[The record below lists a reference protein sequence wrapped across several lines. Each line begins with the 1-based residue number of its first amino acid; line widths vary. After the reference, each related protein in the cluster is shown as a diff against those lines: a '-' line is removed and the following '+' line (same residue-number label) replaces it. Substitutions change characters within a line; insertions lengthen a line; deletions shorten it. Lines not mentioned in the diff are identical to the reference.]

1 MNKPPIHVLLADDDE
16 DDRMIFKDALEEI
29 KLKIKVTMVT
39 DGIELMDYLEQDEI
53 ELPSIVFLDLNMPRK
68 GGIECLQEIRSDKKL
83 KDLTIAIYSTS
94 ASEAD
99 IEDTFIKGAN
109 IYIIKPNEYPQLVKI
124 LQEVITINLQY
135 HNSNLNRENFV
146 LKIL

>member
-1 MNKPPIHVLLADDDE
+1 MNKTPIRVLLADDDE
-16 DDRMIFKDALEEI
+16 DDRMIFKDALEESKMTI
-29 KLKIKVTMVT
+29 QITMVT
-39 DGIELMDYLEQDEI
+39 DGIELMEYLHRDDI

-68 GGIECLQEIRSDKKL
+68 GGIECLQEIRGDKKL
-83 KDLTIAIYSTS
+83 KDLTISIYSTS

-146 LKIL
+146 LKI